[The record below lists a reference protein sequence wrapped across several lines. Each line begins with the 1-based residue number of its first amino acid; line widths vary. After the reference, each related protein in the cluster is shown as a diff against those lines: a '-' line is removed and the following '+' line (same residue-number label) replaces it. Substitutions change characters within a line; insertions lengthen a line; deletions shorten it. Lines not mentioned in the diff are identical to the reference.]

1 MPAPTVTTISPRTGG
16 VTGGSSVTIT
26 GTDFTGA
33 TSVTIGGAAATS
45 VVVVDATTITCKTPT
60 GSEGVASVL
69 VTNPSGTNG
78 ANALYIFVPKDARPL
93 YVYLQGGRGDSPAT
107 ETWNGLAPTEEIT
120 QEKSE
125 FYRDIFGVSTTLLY
139 PGSTTLAR
147 NPTSVPTLSG
157 ITFTTPVATA
167 PSWSSGEIDGGITGT
182 LGSTTSDEVGHEPP
196 RQTDKA
202 VTWLIFEDEAGTPY
216 KFRKAQV
223 IGWGN
228 SPRN

>member
-139 PGSTTLAR
+139 PGSSVFAGL
-147 NPTSVPTLSG
+147 PTSVQTLSG